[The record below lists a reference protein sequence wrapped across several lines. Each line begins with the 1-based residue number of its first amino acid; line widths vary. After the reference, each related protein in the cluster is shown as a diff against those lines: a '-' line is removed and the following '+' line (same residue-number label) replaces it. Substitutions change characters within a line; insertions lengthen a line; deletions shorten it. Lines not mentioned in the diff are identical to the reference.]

1 MGLKIKP
8 LLNKVSKNKFIQ
20 EYLKALG
27 VEDINLY
34 LNPDSSCLDNVKSYP
49 NMAEAANLLFDATQ
63 NDYKIGLL
71 VDVDCD
77 GMCSAT
83 IIRTFL
89 NTYYDIDP
97 VIYIRQGKA
106 HGLRA
111 SASED
116 IVEQIKADGIR
127 LMIIPDAG
135 TNDVN
140 ECKELLEHRC
150 NTLVLDHHKIEVENP
165 WAVVINHHLLDKW
178 RGLVTGRIYRSQNV
192 AEPCE
197 NLNPLN
203 TALSGTGVTAKFI
216 QYYCEYY
223 HVDAP
228 YMEDLVAMSIF
239 SDSCSLIP
247 LENRCYADV
256 GMHRVENE
264 MIKAMLPLASR
275 YGVNPTGYSWAM
287 IPLINAICRQEKI
300 DDKRKL
306 FDAMSGHGDID
317 EAIKMCKAAHRLQ
330 ADEVKQI
337 MEEVESTLDLSHK
350 VAVGYAKPQDA
361 NLIGLVANKFM
372 SKYHKPIILLRPMN
386 TTTWSGSFRS
396 PVPLNEIINQ
406 SGYGKALGHDFAAG
420 VYIKKADLSKLI
432 DYLDTIDFPDE
443 PEIEVTA
450 CINANDVNVKMCQM
464 CEDNKELYGK
474 DIPEPTFFFQGVIYP
489 ENVQMFK
496 KRTTTIKI
504 TLDGMDF
511 LMFMANQDQIDD
523 FTFSGP
529 KLINIVATLS
539 TNTWNNVTT
548 KQGKIKNYSL
558 DKVEEVDETNGNWED
573 DF

>member
-34 LNPDSSCLDNVKSYP
+34 LNPDSSCLDDAKFYP
-49 NMAEAANLLFDATQ
+49 NMEKAANLLFKATT
-63 NDYKIGLL
+63 DKYKIGLL

-83 IIRTFL
+83 IVRTFL

-97 VIYIRQGKA
+97 AIYIRQGKA

-116 IVEQIKADGIR
+116 IVEQIKADGIQ

-135 TNDVN
+135 TNDAP
-140 ECKELLEHRC
+140 ECHDLKAHGC
-150 NTLVLDHHKIEVENP
+150 DTLILDHHKVEINNP
-165 WAVVINHHLLDKW
+165 DAVIVNHHL
-178 RGLVTGRIYRSQNV
+178 GNG
-192 AEPCE
+192 
-197 NLNPLN
+197 LN

-223 HVDAP
+223 HIDVP
-228 YMEDLVAMSIF
+228 YMNDLVAMSIF

-247 LENRCYADV
+247 LENRCYADI
-256 GMHRVENE
+256 GMNHVENE
-264 MIKAMLPLASR
+264 MIKAILPLANR

-300 DDKRKL
+300 DDKRRL

-317 EAIKMCKAAHRLQ
+317 EAIKMCKSAHRLQ

-337 MEEVESTLDLSHK
+337 MEEIEPTLDLNHK

-386 TTTWSGSFRS
+386 ATTWSGSFRS
-396 PVPLNEIINQ
+396 PVPLNEIINN

-420 VYIKKADLSKLI
+420 VYVKKADLPKLI

-443 PEIEVTA
+443 PEINVTA
-450 CINANDVNVKMCQM
+450 CLNASDVNVKMCQM
-464 CEDNKELYGK
+464 CEDNKELYGTGV
-474 DIPEPTFFFQGVIYP
+474 PEPTFFFQGIIYP

-496 KRTTTIKI
+496 KRTTTIKV

-529 KLINIVATLS
+529 KLVNIVATLS

-558 DKVEEVDETNGNWED
+558 EKVETEGFNEDWED

>member
-8 LLNKVSKNKFIQ
+8 LLNKVNKNKFIQ

-34 LNPDSSCLDNVKSYP
+34 LNPDSSCLDDVKSYP
-49 NMAEAANLLFDATQ
+49 NMEKAANLLFNATT
-63 NDYKIGLL
+63 DKYKIGLL

-83 IIRTFL
+83 IVRTFL

-116 IVEQIKADGIR
+116 IVEQIKADGIQ

-135 TNDVN
+135 TNDAP
-140 ECKELLEHRC
+140 ECHDLKAHGC
-150 NTLVLDHHKIEVENP
+150 DTLILDHHKVEINNP
-165 WAVVINHHLLDKW
+165 DAVIVNHHLGN
-178 RGLVTGRIYRSQNV
+178 GLNV
-192 AEPCE
+192 
-197 NLNPLN
+197 
-203 TALSGTGVTAKFI
+203 ALSGTGVTAKFI

-228 YMEDLVAMSIF
+228 YMDDLVAMSIF

-256 GMHRVENE
+256 GMHRVEND
-264 MIKAMLPLASR
+264 MIKAMLPLANR

-300 DDKRKL
+300 DDKRRL

-317 EAIKMCKAAHRLQ
+317 EAIKMCKSAHRLQ

-337 MEEVESTLDLSHK
+337 MEEVEPTLDLNHK
-350 VAVGYAKPQDA
+350 VVIGYAKPQDA

-396 PVPLNEIINQ
+396 PVPLNEIINN
-406 SGYGKALGHDFAAG
+406 SGYGRALGHDFAAG
-420 VYIKKADLSKLI
+420 VYVKKADLPKLI

-443 PEIEVTA
+443 PEINVTA
-450 CINANDVNVKMCQM
+450 CLDASDVNVKMCQM
-464 CEDNKELYGK
+464 CEDNKELYGTGV
-474 DIPEPTFFFQGVIYP
+474 PEPTFFFQGIIYP

-496 KRTTTIKI
+496 KRTTTIKV

-523 FTFSGP
+523 FTFNGP
-529 KLINIVATLS
+529 KLVNIVATLS

-558 DKVEEVDETNGNWED
+558 DKVKELDNVADAMNESWED

>member
-8 LLNKVSKNKFIQ
+8 LLKKVNKNKFIQ

-34 LNPDSSCLDNVKSYP
+34 LNPDSSCLDDDMLYP
-49 NMAEAANLLFDATQ
+49 NMDKATNLLFNAIQ
-63 NDYKIGLL
+63 NEYKIGLL

-83 IIRTFL
+83 IIRNFL

-116 IVEQIKADGIR
+116 IVEQIKADGIQ

-135 TNDVN
+135 TNDAP
-140 ECKELLEHRC
+140 ECHDLKAHGC
-150 NTLVLDHHKIEVENP
+150 DTLILDHHKVEVDNP
-165 WAVVINHHLLDKW
+165 DAVIVNHHLGD
-178 RGLVTGRIYRSQNV
+178 G
-192 AEPCE
+192 
-197 NLNPLN
+197 LN

-228 YMEDLVAMSIF
+228 YMDDLVAMSIF

-317 EAIKMCKAAHRLQ
+317 EAIKMCKSAHRLQ

-337 MEEVESTLDLSHK
+337 MEEVEPTLDLNHK
-350 VAVGYAKPQDA
+350 VVVGYAKPQDA

-386 TTTWSGSFRS
+386 ATTWSGSFRS
-396 PVPLNEIINQ
+396 PVPLNEIINN
-406 SGYGKALGHDFAAG
+406 SGYGRALGHDFAAG
-420 VYIKKADLSKLI
+420 VYVKKADLPKLI

-443 PEIEVTA
+443 PEINVTA
-450 CINANDVNVKMCQM
+450 CLNASDVNVKMCQM
-464 CEDNKELYGK
+464 CEDNKELYGTGV
-474 DIPEPTFFFQGVIYP
+474 PEPTFFFQGIIYP

-496 KRTTTIKI
+496 KRTTTIKV

-529 KLINIVATLS
+529 KMVDIVATLS

-558 DKVEEVDETNGNWED
+558 DKVEELDNVADIMNESWED

>member
-1 MGLKIKP
+1 M
-8 LLNKVSKNKFIQ
+8 
-20 EYLKALG
+20 
-27 VEDINLY
+27 
-34 LNPDSSCLDNVKSYP
+34 
-49 NMAEAANLLFDATQ
+49 
-63 NDYKIGLL
+63 
-71 VDVDCD
+71 VDCD

-83 IIRTFL
+83 IVRQFL
-89 NTYYDIDP
+89 NTQYDIDP

-116 IVEQIKADGIR
+116 VVEQIKADGIQ

-135 TNDVN
+135 TNDAP
-140 ECKELLEHRC
+140 ECHDLKAHGC
-150 NTLVLDHHKIEVENP
+150 NVLILDHHKVEINNP
-165 WAVVINHHLLDKW
+165 DAIIVNHHL
-178 RGLVTGRIYRSQNV
+178 GNG
-192 AEPCE
+192 
-197 NLNPLN
+197 LN

-228 YMEDLVAMSIF
+228 YMDDLVAMSIF
-239 SDSCSLIP
+239 SDSCSLIS

-256 GMHRVENE
+256 GMHRVEND

-317 EAIKMCKAAHRLQ
+317 EAIKMCKSAHRLQ

-337 MEEVESTLDLSHK
+337 MEEVEPTLDLNHK
-350 VAVGYAKPQDA
+350 VVVGYAKPQDA

-396 PVPLNEIINQ
+396 PVPLNEIINN

-420 VYIKKADLSKLI
+420 VYVKKADLPKLI

-450 CINANDVNVKMCQM
+450 CLDASDVNVKMCQM
-464 CEDNKELYGK
+464 CEDNKELYGTGV
-474 DIPEPTFFFQGVIYP
+474 PEPTFFFQGIIYP

-529 KLINIVATLS
+529 KLVDIVATLS

-558 DKVEEVDETNGNWED
+558 DRVKELDNVADAMNEDWED

>member
-34 LNPDSSCLDNVKSYP
+34 LSPDSSCLDDVKSYP
-49 NMAEAANLLFDATQ
+49 NMEKAANLLFNAITDK
-63 NDYKIGLL
+63 YKIGLL

-116 IVEQIKADGIR
+116 IVEQIKADGIQ

-135 TNDVN
+135 TNDAP
-140 ECKELLEHRC
+140 ECHDLKAHGC
-150 NTLVLDHHKIEVENP
+150 DTLILDHHKVEVDNP
-165 WAVVINHHLLDKW
+165 DAVIVNHHLSN
-178 RGLVTGRIYRSQNV
+178 G
-192 AEPCE
+192 
-197 NLNPLN
+197 LN

-228 YMEDLVAMSIF
+228 YMDDLVAMSIF

-300 DDKRKL
+300 DDKRRL

-317 EAIKMCKAAHRLQ
+317 EAIKMCKSAHRLQ

-337 MEEVESTLDLSHK
+337 MEEVEPTLDLNHK
-350 VAVGYAKPQDA
+350 VVVGYAKPQDA

-386 TTTWSGSFRS
+386 ATTWSGSFRS
-396 PVPLNEIINQ
+396 PVPLNEIINN
-406 SGYGKALGHDFAAG
+406 SGYGRALGHDFAAG
-420 VYIKKADLSKLI
+420 VYVKKADLPKLI

-450 CINANDVNVKMCQM
+450 CLDASDVNVKMCQM
-464 CEDNKELYGK
+464 CEDNKELYGTGV
-474 DIPEPTFFFQGVIYP
+474 PEPTFFFQGVIYP

-496 KRTTTIKI
+496 KRTTTIKV

-529 KLINIVATLS
+529 KLVNIVATLS

-558 DKVEEVDETNGNWED
+558 DKVEVEAFNEDWED

>member
-34 LNPDSSCLDNVKSYP
+34 LNPDSSCLDDAKSYS
-49 NMAEAANLLFDATQ
+49 NMKKAANLLFKATT
-63 NDYKIGLL
+63 DKYKIGLL

-116 IVEQIKADGIR
+116 IVEQIKADGIQ

-135 TNDVN
+135 TNDAP
-140 ECKELLEHRC
+140 ECHDLKAHGC
-150 NTLVLDHHKIEVENP
+150 NVLILDHHKVEVDNP
-165 WAVVINHHLLDKW
+165 DAVIVNHHLGD
-178 RGLVTGRIYRSQNV
+178 G
-192 AEPCE
+192 
-197 NLNPLN
+197 LN

-216 QYYCEYY
+216 QYYCLYY
-223 HVDAP
+223 GLDIP
-228 YMEDLVAMSIF
+228 YMDDLVAMSIF

-247 LENRCYADV
+247 LENRCYADM

-317 EAIKMCKAAHRLQ
+317 EAIKMCKAAHRHQ
-330 ADEVKQI
+330 ADEVKQL
-337 MEEVESTLDLSHK
+337 MEEIEPTLDLSHK

-396 PVPLNEIINQ
+396 PVPLNEIINN
-406 SGYGKALGHDFAAG
+406 SGYGRALGHDFAAG
-420 VYIKKADLSKLI
+420 VYVKKADLPKLI

-450 CINANDVNVKMCQM
+450 CLNASDVNVKMCQM
-464 CEDNKELYGK
+464 CEDNKELYGTGV
-474 DIPEPTFFFQGVIYP
+474 PEPTFFFQGIIYP

-496 KRTTTIKI
+496 KRTTTIKVA
-504 TLDGMDF
+504 LDGMDF

-529 KLINIVATLS
+529 KLVNIVATLS

-558 DKVEEVDETNGNWED
+558 EKVKELDNVADAMNENWED

>member
-8 LLNKVSKNKFIQ
+8 LLNKVNKNKFIQ

-34 LNPDSSCLDNVKSYP
+34 LNPDSSCLDDAKFYP
-49 NMAEAANLLFDATQ
+49 NIEKAANLLFKATT
-63 NDYKIGLL
+63 NKYKIGLL

-116 IVEQIKADGIR
+116 IVEQIKADGIQ

-135 TNDVN
+135 TNDAP
-140 ECKELLEHRC
+140 ECHDLKAHGC
-150 NTLVLDHHKIEVENP
+150 DTLILDHHKVEVDNP
-165 WAVVINHHLLDKW
+165 DAVIVNHHLGD
-178 RGLVTGRIYRSQNV
+178 G
-192 AEPCE
+192 
-197 NLNPLN
+197 LN

-228 YMEDLVAMSIF
+228 YMDDLVAMSIF

-256 GMHRVENE
+256 GMHRVEND
-264 MIKAMLPLASR
+264 MIKAMLPLANR

-306 FDAMSGHGDID
+306 FDAMSGHGDI
-317 EAIKMCKAAHRLQ
+317 EEVIKMCKSAHRLQ

-337 MEEVESTLDLSHK
+337 MEEVEPTLDLSHK
-350 VAVGYAKPQDA
+350 VVVGYAKPQDA

-396 PVPLNEIINQ
+396 PVPLNEIINN
-406 SGYGKALGHDFAAG
+406 SGYGRALGHDFAAG
-420 VYIKKADLSKLI
+420 VYVKKADLPKLI

-443 PEIEVTA
+443 PEINVTA
-450 CINANDVNVKMCQM
+450 CLNASDVNVKMCQM
-464 CEDNKELYGK
+464 CEDNKELYGTGV
-474 DIPEPTFFFQGVIYP
+474 PEPTFFFQDIIYP

-496 KRTTTIKI
+496 KRTTTIKV

-511 LMFMANQDQIDD
+511 LMFMANQDQIND

-529 KLINIVATLS
+529 KMVDIVATLS

-558 DKVEEVDETNGNWED
+558 DRVEVEAFNEDWED

>member
-8 LLNKVSKNKFIQ
+8 LLSKVNKNKFIQ
-20 EYLKALG
+20 EYLKVLG
-27 VEDINLY
+27 VENINLY
-34 LNPDSSCLDNVKSYP
+34 LNPDVSCLDDVKSYP
-49 NMAEAANLLFDATQ
+49 NMAEATNLLFTAIQ
-63 NDYKIGLL
+63 NEYKIGLL

-83 IIRTFL
+83 IIRNFL

-116 IVEQIKADGIR
+116 IVEQIKTDGIQ

-135 TNDVN
+135 TNDAP
-140 ECKELLEHRC
+140 ECHDLKAHGC
-150 NTLVLDHHKIEVENP
+150 DTLILDHHKVEVDNP
-165 WAVVINHHLLDKW
+165 DAVIVNHHLGD
-178 RGLVTGRIYRSQNV
+178 G
-192 AEPCE
+192 
-197 NLNPLN
+197 LN

-216 QYYCEYY
+216 QYYCL
-223 HVDAP
+223 HIGLDIP
-228 YMEDLVAMSIF
+228 YMDDLVAMSIF

-264 MIKAMLPLASR
+264 MIKAMLPLADR

-337 MEEVESTLDLSHK
+337 MEEVEPTLDLNHK
-350 VAVGYAKPQDA
+350 VVVGYAKPQDA

-420 VYIKKADLSKLI
+420 VYVKKADLSKLI
-432 DYLDTIDFPDE
+432 DYLDTIDFSDE

-450 CINANDVNVKMCQM
+450 CINTSDVNVKMCQM

-496 KRTTTIKI
+496 KRTTTIKV

-529 KLINIVATLS
+529 KLVNIVATLS

-558 DKVEEVDETNGNWED
+558 EKVKELDNVADAMNESWED

>member
-1 MGLKIKP
+1 MGLKVKP
-8 LLNKVSKNKFIQ
+8 LLNKVNKNKFIQ

-34 LNPDSSCLDNVKSYP
+34 LSPNSSCLDDAKSYP
-49 NMAEAANLLFDATQ
+49 NMEKAANLLFKATT
-63 NDYKIGLL
+63 DKYKIGLL

-135 TNDVN
+135 TNDAP
-140 ECKELLEHRC
+140 ECHDLKAHGC
-150 NTLVLDHHKIEVENP
+150 NTLVLDHHKVEVDNP
-165 WAVVINHHLLDKW
+165 DAIIVNHHLSN
-178 RGLVTGRIYRSQNV
+178 G
-192 AEPCE
+192 
-197 NLNPLN
+197 LN

-228 YMEDLVAMSIF
+228 YMNDLVAMSIF
-239 SDSCSLIP
+239 SDSCSLIS

-256 GMHRVENE
+256 GMHRVEND
-264 MIKAMLPLASR
+264 MIKAMLPLANR

-337 MEEVESTLDLSHK
+337 MEEVEPTLDLNHK
-350 VAVGYAKPQDA
+350 VVIGYAKPQDA

-386 TTTWSGSFRS
+386 ATTWSGSFRS
-396 PVPLNEIINQ
+396 PVALNEIINN
-406 SGYGKALGHDFAAG
+406 SGYGRALGHDFAAG
-420 VYIKKADLSKLI
+420 VYVKKADLPKLI

-443 PEIEVTA
+443 PEINVTA
-450 CINANDVNVKMCQM
+450 CLDASDVNVKMCQM
-464 CEDNKELYGK
+464 CEDNKELYGTGV
-474 DIPEPTFFFQGVIYP
+474 PEPTFFFQGFIYP

-496 KRTTTIKI
+496 KRTTTIKV

-529 KLINIVATLS
+529 KLVNIVATLS

-558 DKVEEVDETNGNWED
+558 DKVKDETDGNWED

>member
-8 LLNKVSKNKFIQ
+8 LLNKVNKNKFIQ

-34 LNPDSSCLDNVKSYP
+34 LNPDSSCLDDAKFYP
-49 NMAEAANLLFDATQ
+49 NIEKAANLLFKATT
-63 NDYKIGLL
+63 DKYKIGLL

-116 IVEQIKADGIR
+116 IVEQIKADGIQ

-135 TNDVN
+135 TNDAP
-140 ECKELLEHRC
+140 ECHDLKAHGC
-150 NTLVLDHHKIEVENP
+150 DTLILDHHKVEINNP
-165 WAVVINHHLLDKW
+165 DAVIVNHHL
-178 RGLVTGRIYRSQNV
+178 GNG
-192 AEPCE
+192 
-197 NLNPLN
+197 LN

-228 YMEDLVAMSIF
+228 YMDDLVAMSIF
-239 SDSCSLIP
+239 SDSCSLIS
-247 LENRCYADV
+247 LENRCYADI
-256 GMHRVENE
+256 GMNRVENE

-300 DDKRKL
+300 DDKRRL
-306 FDAMSGHGDID
+306 FDAMSGHGDIE
-317 EAIKMCKAAHRLQ
+317 EATKMCKSAHRLQ

-337 MEEVESTLDLSHK
+337 MEEVEPTLDLNHK

-396 PVPLNEIINQ
+396 PVPLNEIINN
-406 SGYGKALGHDFAAG
+406 SGYGRALGHDFAAG
-420 VYIKKADLSKLI
+420 VYVKKADLPKLI

-450 CINANDVNVKMCQM
+450 CLDASDVNVKMCQM
-464 CEDNKELYGK
+464 CEDNKELYGTGV
-474 DIPEPTFFFQGVIYP
+474 PEPTFFFQDIIYP

-496 KRTTTIKI
+496 KRTTTIKV

-529 KLINIVATLS
+529 KLVNIVATLS

-558 DKVEEVDETNGNWED
+558 DKVKELDNVADALNESWED

>member
-8 LLNKVSKNKFIQ
+8 LLNKVNKNKFIQ

-34 LNPDSSCLDNVKSYP
+34 LNPDSSCLDDAKFYP
-49 NMAEAANLLFDATQ
+49 NIEKAANLLFKATT
-63 NDYKIGLL
+63 DKYKIGLL

-116 IVEQIKADGIR
+116 IVEQIKADGIQ

-135 TNDVN
+135 TNDAP
-140 ECKELLEHRC
+140 ECHDLKAHGC
-150 NTLVLDHHKIEVENP
+150 DTLILDHHKVEINNP
-165 WAVVINHHLLDKW
+165 DAVIVNHHL
-178 RGLVTGRIYRSQNV
+178 GNG
-192 AEPCE
+192 
-197 NLNPLN
+197 LN

-223 HVDAP
+223 HIDAP
-228 YMEDLVAMSIF
+228 YMDDLVAMSIF

-256 GMHRVENE
+256 GMNHVENE
-264 MIKAMLPLASR
+264 MIKAMLPLANR

-306 FDAMSGHGDID
+306 FDAMSGHGDIE

-337 MEEVESTLDLSHK
+337 MEEVEPTLDLNHK
-350 VAVGYAKPQDA
+350 VVIGYAKPQDA

-386 TTTWSGSFRS
+386 ATTWSGSFRS
-396 PVPLNEIINQ
+396 PVALNEIINN
-406 SGYGKALGHDFAAG
+406 SGYGRALGHDFASG
-420 VYIKKADLSKLI
+420 VYVKKADLPKLI

-443 PEIEVTA
+443 PEINVTA
-450 CINANDVNVKMCQM
+450 CLNASDVNVKMCQM
-464 CEDNKELYGK
+464 CKDNKELYGTGV
-474 DIPEPTFFFQGVIYP
+474 PEPTFFFQGIIYP

-496 KRTTTIKI
+496 KRTTTIKV

-529 KLINIVATLS
+529 KLVDIVATLS

-558 DKVEEVDETNGNWED
+558 DKVEVEAFNEDWED

>member
-1 MGLKIKP
+1 MGLKVKP

-34 LNPDSSCLDNVKSYP
+34 LNPDSSCLDDVKSYP
-49 NMAEAANLLFDATQ
+49 NMEKAANLLFKATT
-63 NDYKIGLL
+63 DKYKIGLL

-116 IVEQIKADGIR
+116 IVEQIKADGIQ

-135 TNDVN
+135 TNDAP
-140 ECKELLEHRC
+140 ECHDLKAHGC
-150 NTLVLDHHKIEVENP
+150 DTLILDHHKVEVDNP
-165 WAVVINHHLLDKW
+165 DAIIVNHHL
-178 RGLVTGRIYRSQNV
+178 GNG
-192 AEPCE
+192 
-197 NLNPLN
+197 LN

-228 YMEDLVAMSIF
+228 YMDDLVAMSIF
-239 SDSCSLIP
+239 SDSCSLIS

-264 MIKAMLPLASR
+264 MIKAMLPLANR

-300 DDKRKL
+300 NDKRKL

-317 EAIKMCKAAHRLQ
+317 EAIKMCKSAHRLQ

-337 MEEVESTLDLSHK
+337 MEEVEPTLDLNHK
-350 VAVGYAKPQDA
+350 VVVGYAKPQDA

-396 PVPLNEIINQ
+396 PVPLNEIINN
-406 SGYGKALGHDFAAG
+406 SGYGRALGHDFAAG
-420 VYIKKADLSKLI
+420 VYVKKADLPKLI

-443 PEIEVTA
+443 PEINVTA
-450 CINANDVNVKMCQM
+450 CLDASDVNVKMCQM
-464 CEDNKELYGK
+464 CEDNKELYGTGV
-474 DIPEPTFFFQGVIYP
+474 PEPTFFFQGIIYP

-496 KRTTTIKI
+496 KRTTTIKV

-523 FTFSGP
+523 FTFSEP
-529 KLINIVATLS
+529 KLVNIVATLS

-558 DKVEEVDETNGNWED
+558 DKVKEVNEMDGDWED

>member
-1 MGLKIKP
+1 MGLKVKP
-8 LLNKVSKNKFIQ
+8 LLNKVNKNKFIQ

-34 LNPDSSCLDNVKSYP
+34 LNPDSSCLDDVKSYP
-49 NMAEAANLLFDATQ
+49 NMEKAANLLCKAII
-63 NDYKIGLL
+63 NERKIGLL

-83 IIRTFL
+83 IVRTFL

-116 IVEQIKADGIR
+116 IVEQIKADGIQ

-135 TNDVN
+135 TNDAP
-140 ECKELLEHRC
+140 ECHDLKAHGC
-150 NTLVLDHHKIEVENP
+150 DTLILDHHKVEVDNP
-165 WAVVINHHLLDKW
+165 DAVIVNHHLVD
-178 RGLVTGRIYRSQNV
+178 G
-192 AEPCE
+192 
-197 NLNPLN
+197 LN

-228 YMEDLVAMSIF
+228 YMDDLVAMSIF
-239 SDSCSLIP
+239 SDSCSLIS
-247 LENRCYADV
+247 LENRCYADI
-256 GMHRVENE
+256 GMNRVENE
-264 MIKAMLPLASR
+264 MIKAMLPLANR

-306 FDAMSGHGDID
+306 FDAMSRHGDID

-337 MEEVESTLDLSHK
+337 MEEVEPTLDLNHK
-350 VAVGYAKPQDA
+350 VVVGYAKPQDA

-396 PVPLNEIINQ
+396 PVPLNEIINN
-406 SGYGKALGHDFAAG
+406 SGYGRALGHDFAAG
-420 VYIKKADLSKLI
+420 VYVKKADLPKLI

-443 PEIEVTA
+443 PEINVTA
-450 CINANDVNVKMCQM
+450 CLNASDVNVKMCQM
-464 CEDNKELYGK
+464 CEDNKELYGTGV
-474 DIPEPTFFFQGVIYP
+474 PEPTFFFQGIIYP

-496 KRTTTIKI
+496 KRTTTIKV

-523 FTFSGP
+523 FTFSGA

-548 KQGKIKNYSL
+548 KQGKVKNYSL
-558 DKVEEVDETNGNWED
+558 DKVEVEVFNEDWED

>member
-1 MGLKIKP
+1 MGLKVKP
-8 LLNKVSKNKFIQ
+8 LLNKVNKNKFIQ

-34 LNPDSSCLDNVKSYP
+34 LNPDSSCLDDVKSYP
-49 NMAEAANLLFDATQ
+49 NMEKAANLLYKAII
-63 NDYKIGLL
+63 NERKIGLL

-116 IVEQIKADGIR
+116 IVEQIKADGIQ

-135 TNDVN
+135 TNDAP
-140 ECKELLEHRC
+140 ECHDLKAHGC
-150 NTLVLDHHKIEVENP
+150 VTLILDHHKVEIDNP
-165 WAVVINHHLLDKW
+165 DAMIVNHHL
-178 RGLVTGRIYRSQNV
+178 GNG
-192 AEPCE
+192 
-197 NLNPLN
+197 LN

-223 HVDAP
+223 HVDTP
-228 YMEDLVAMSIF
+228 YIEDLVAMSIF

-256 GMHRVENE
+256 GMHRVEND
-264 MIKAMLPLASR
+264 MIKAMLPLANR

-300 DDKRKL
+300 DDKRRL
-306 FDAMSGHGDID
+306 FDAMSGHGDIE

-337 MEEVESTLDLSHK
+337 MEEVEPTLDLNHK
-350 VAVGYAKPQDA
+350 VVIGYAKPQDA

-386 TTTWSGSFRS
+386 ATTWSGSFRS
-396 PVPLNEIINQ
+396 PVALNEIINN
-406 SGYGKALGHDFAAG
+406 SGYGRALGHDFAAG
-420 VYIKKADLSKLI
+420 VYVKKADLPKLI

-443 PEIEVTA
+443 PEINVTA
-450 CINANDVNVKMCQM
+450 CLSASDVNVKMCQM
-464 CEDNKELYGK
+464 CEDNKELYGTGV
-474 DIPEPTFFFQGVIYP
+474 PEPTFFFQGVIYP

-496 KRTTTIKI
+496 KRTTTIKV

-529 KLINIVATLS
+529 KLVNIVATLS

-558 DKVEEVDETNGNWED
+558 EKIKELDNVADAMNESWED

>member
-1 MGLKIKP
+1 MKVKP
-8 LLNKVSKNKFIQ
+8 LLNKVNKNKFIQ

-34 LNPDSSCLDNVKSYP
+34 LNPNVSCLDDVKSYP
-49 NMAEAANLLFDATQ
+49 NMEKAANLLFKATTGK
-63 NDYKIGLL
+63 YKIGLL

-116 IVEQIKADGIR
+116 IVEQIKADDIQ

-135 TNDVN
+135 TNDAP
-140 ECKELLEHRC
+140 ECHDLKAHGC
-150 NTLVLDHHKIEVENP
+150 DTLILDHHKVEVDNP
-165 WAVVINHHLLDKW
+165 DAVIVNHHL
-178 RGLVTGRIYRSQNV
+178 GNG
-192 AEPCE
+192 
-197 NLNPLN
+197 LN

-228 YMEDLVAMSIF
+228 YMDDLVAMSIF

-247 LENRCYADV
+247 LENRCYADI
-256 GMHRVENE
+256 GIHRVEND
-264 MIKAMLPLASR
+264 MIKAMLPLANR

-306 FDAMSGHGDID
+306 FDAMSGHGDIE
-317 EAIKMCKAAHRLQ
+317 EAIKMCKSAHRLQ

-337 MEEVESTLDLSHK
+337 MEEVELTLDLNHK
-350 VAVGYAKPQDA
+350 VAIGYAKPQDA

-396 PVPLNEIINQ
+396 PVPLNEIINN
-406 SGYGKALGHDFAAG
+406 SGYGRALGHDFAAG
-420 VYIKKADLSKLI
+420 VYVKKADLPKLI

-443 PEIEVTA
+443 PEINVTA
-450 CINANDVNVKMCQM
+450 CLDASDVNVKMCQM
-464 CEDNKELYGK
+464 CEDNKELYGTGV
-474 DIPEPTFFFQGVIYP
+474 PEPTFFFQGVIYP

-496 KRTTTIKI
+496 KRTTTIKV

-529 KLINIVATLS
+529 KLVNIVATLS

-558 DKVEEVDETNGNWED
+558 DRVKELDNVADAMNESWEN

>member
-34 LNPDSSCLDNVKSYP
+34 LNPDSSCLDDVKSYP
-49 NMAEAANLLFDATQ
+49 NMEKAANLLFKATT
-63 NDYKIGLL
+63 DKYKIGLL

-116 IVEQIKADGIR
+116 IVEQIKADGIQ

-135 TNDVN
+135 TNDAP
-140 ECKELLEHRC
+140 ECHDLKAHGC
-150 NTLVLDHHKIEVENP
+150 NVLILDHHKVEINNP
-165 WAVVINHHLLDKW
+165 DAIIVNHHLSN
-178 RGLVTGRIYRSQNV
+178 G
-192 AEPCE
+192 
-197 NLNPLN
+197 LN

-216 QYYCEYY
+216 QYCCEYY

-228 YMEDLVAMSIF
+228 YMVDLVAMSIF

-256 GMHRVENE
+256 GMHRVEND
-264 MIKAMLPLASR
+264 MIKAMLPLANR

-337 MEEVESTLDLSHK
+337 MEEVEPTLDLSHK

-450 CINANDVNVKMCQM
+450 CLNTSDVNVKMCQM

-496 KRTTTIKI
+496 KRTTTIKV

-529 KLINIVATLS
+529 KLVNIVATLS

-548 KQGKIKNYSL
+548 KQGKIKNYS
-558 DKVEEVDETNGNWED
+558 VDEVEDKDESEESWMD

>member
-1 MGLKIKP
+1 MGLKVKP

-34 LNPDSSCLDNVKSYP
+34 LNPDSSCLDDVKSYP
-49 NMAEAANLLFDATQ
+49 NIEKAANLLFKATT
-63 NDYKIGLL
+63 DKYKIGLL

-116 IVEQIKADGIR
+116 IVEQIKADGIQ

-135 TNDVN
+135 TNDAP
-140 ECKELLEHRC
+140 ECHDLKAHGC
-150 NTLVLDHHKIEVENP
+150 DTLILDHHKVEVDNP
-165 WAVVINHHLLDKW
+165 DAVIVNHHLGN
-178 RGLVTGRIYRSQNV
+178 GLNV
-192 AEPCE
+192 
-197 NLNPLN
+197 
-203 TALSGTGVTAKFI
+203 ALSGTGVTAKFI

-228 YMEDLVAMSIF
+228 YMDDLVAMSIF

-247 LENRCYADV
+247 LENRCYADI
-256 GMHRVENE
+256 GMNRVEND
-264 MIKAMLPLASR
+264 MIKAMLPLANR

-317 EAIKMCKAAHRLQ
+317 EAIKMCKSAHRLQ

-337 MEEVESTLDLSHK
+337 MEEVEPTLDLNHK

-396 PVPLNEIINQ
+396 PVPLNEIINN
-406 SGYGKALGHDFAAG
+406 SGYGRALGHDFAAG
-420 VYIKKADLSKLI
+420 VYVKKADLPKLI
-432 DYLDTIDFPDE
+432 DYLDAIDFPDE
-443 PEIEVTA
+443 PEINVTA
-450 CINANDVNVKMCQM
+450 CLNASDVNVKMCQM
-464 CEDNKELYGK
+464 CEDNKELYGTGV
-474 DIPEPTFFFQGVIYP
+474 PEPTFFFQGVIYP

-496 KRTTTIKI
+496 KRTTTIKV

-523 FTFSGP
+523 FTFSVP
-529 KLINIVATLS
+529 KLVNIVATLS
-539 TNTWNNVTT
+539 TNTWNNVTS

-558 DKVEEVDETNGNWED
+558 DKVKEVDERNGNWED

>member
-8 LLNKVSKNKFIQ
+8 LLNKVSKNKYIQ

-34 LNPDSSCLDNVKSYP
+34 LNPDSSCLDDAKFYP
-49 NMAEAANLLFDATQ
+49 NMEKAANLLFKATM
-63 NDYKIGLL
+63 DKYKIGLL

-116 IVEQIKADGIR
+116 IVEQIKADGIQ

-135 TNDVN
+135 TNDAP
-140 ECKELLEHRC
+140 ECHDLKAHGC
-150 NTLVLDHHKIEVENP
+150 NTLILDHHKVEVDNP
-165 WAVVINHHLLDKW
+165 DAVIVNHHLGN
-178 RGLVTGRIYRSQNV
+178 GLNM
-192 AEPCE
+192 
-197 NLNPLN
+197 
-203 TALSGTGVTAKFI
+203 ALSGTGVTAKFI

-228 YMEDLVAMSIF
+228 YMDDLVAMSIF

-247 LENRCYADV
+247 LENRCYADI
-256 GMHRVENE
+256 GMNRVEND
-264 MIKAMLPLASR
+264 MIKAMLPLANR

-317 EAIKMCKAAHRLQ
+317 EAIKMCKSAHRLQ

-337 MEEVESTLDLSHK
+337 MEEVEPTLDLNHK
-350 VAVGYAKPQDA
+350 VVIGYAKPQDA

-396 PVPLNEIINQ
+396 PVPLNEIINN
-406 SGYGKALGHDFAAG
+406 SGYGRALGHDFAAG
-420 VYIKKADLSKLI
+420 VYVKKADLPKLI
-432 DYLDTIDFPDE
+432 NYLDAIDFPDE
-443 PEIEVTA
+443 PEINVTA
-450 CINANDVNVKMCQM
+450 CLDASDVNVKMCQM
-464 CEDNKELYGK
+464 CEDNKELYGTGV
-474 DIPEPTFFFQGVIYP
+474 PEPTFFFQGIIYP

-496 KRTTTIKI
+496 KRTTTIKV

-523 FTFSGP
+523 FTFNGP
-529 KLINIVATLS
+529 KLVNIVATLS

-558 DKVEEVDETNGNWED
+558 DKVEEVDETGGDWED

>member
-1 MGLKIKP
+1 MGLKVKP
-8 LLNKVSKNKFIQ
+8 LLNKVNKNKFIQ

-34 LNPDSSCLDNVKSYP
+34 LNPNSSCLDDAKFYP
-49 NMAEAANLLFDATQ
+49 NMEKAANLLFKATT
-63 NDYKIGLL
+63 NKYKIGLL

-83 IIRTFL
+83 IVRTFL

-116 IVEQIKADGIR
+116 IVEQIKADDIQ

-135 TNDVN
+135 TNDAP
-140 ECKELLEHRC
+140 ECHDLKAHGC
-150 NTLVLDHHKIEVENP
+150 DTLILDHHKVEINNP
-165 WAVVINHHLLDKW
+165 DAVIVNHHLNN
-178 RGLVTGRIYRSQNV
+178 G
-192 AEPCE
+192 
-197 NLNPLN
+197 LN

-228 YMEDLVAMSIF
+228 YMDDLVAMSIF
-239 SDSCSLIP
+239 SDSCSLLP
-247 LENRCYADV
+247 LENRCYADI
-256 GMHRVENE
+256 GMNRVEND
-264 MIKAMLPLASR
+264 MIKAMLPLANR

-337 MEEVESTLDLSHK
+337 MEEVEPTLDLNHK
-350 VAVGYAKPQDA
+350 VVVGYAKPQDA

-396 PVPLNEIINQ
+396 PVPLNEIINN
-406 SGYGKALGHDFAAG
+406 SGYGRALGHDFAAG
-420 VYIKKADLSKLI
+420 VYVKKADLPKLI

-443 PEIEVTA
+443 PEINVTA
-450 CINANDVNVKMCQM
+450 CLNASDVNVKMCQM
-464 CEDNKELYGK
+464 CEDNKELYGTGV
-474 DIPEPTFFFQGVIYP
+474 PEPTFFFQGIIYP

-496 KRTTTIKI
+496 KRTTTIKV

-558 DKVEEVDETNGNWED
+558 DKVEEVDEMNGNWED

>member
-34 LNPDSSCLDNVKSYP
+34 LNPDSSCLDDAKSYP
-49 NMAEAANLLFDATQ
+49 NMEKAANLLFKATT
-63 NDYKIGLL
+63 DKYKIGLL

-116 IVEQIKADGIR
+116 IVEQIKADGIQ

-135 TNDVN
+135 TNDAP
-140 ECKELLEHRC
+140 ECHDLKAHGC
-150 NTLVLDHHKIEVENP
+150 NTLILDHHKVEVDNP
-165 WAVVINHHLLDKW
+165 DAVIVNHHL
-178 RGLVTGRIYRSQNV
+178 GNG
-192 AEPCE
+192 
-197 NLNPLN
+197 LN

-228 YMEDLVAMSIF
+228 YMDDLVAMSIF

-256 GMHRVENE
+256 GMHRVEND
-264 MIKAMLPLASR
+264 MIKAMLPLANR

-317 EAIKMCKAAHRLQ
+317 EAIKMCKSAHRLQ

-337 MEEVESTLDLSHK
+337 MEEVEPTLDLNHK
-350 VAVGYAKPQDA
+350 VVVGYAKPQDA

-396 PVPLNEIINQ
+396 PVPLNEIINN
-406 SGYGKALGHDFAAG
+406 SGYGRALGHDFAAG
-420 VYIKKADLSKLI
+420 VYVKKADLPKLI
-432 DYLDTIDFPDE
+432 NYLDTIDFPDE
-443 PEIEVTA
+443 PEINVTA
-450 CINANDVNVKMCQM
+450 CLNASDVNVKMCQM
-464 CEDNKELYGK
+464 CEDNKELYGTGV
-474 DIPEPTFFFQGVIYP
+474 PEPTFFFQGIIYP

-496 KRTTTIKI
+496 KRTTTIKV

-529 KLINIVATLS
+529 KLVNIVATLS

-558 DKVEEVDETNGNWED
+558 DKVKELDNVADAMNENWED

>member
-1 MGLKIKP
+1 MGLKVKP
-8 LLNKVSKNKFIQ
+8 LLSKVNKNKFIQ

-27 VEDINLY
+27 VEDISLY
-34 LNPDSSCLDNVKSYP
+34 LNPDSSCLDDAKSYP
-49 NMAEAANLLFDATQ
+49 NMEKAANLLCKAII
-63 NDYKIGLL
+63 NERKIGLL

-116 IVEQIKADGIR
+116 IVEQIKADGIQ

-135 TNDVN
+135 TNDSP
-140 ECKELLEHRC
+140 ECHDLKTHGC
-150 NTLVLDHHKIEVENP
+150 DTLILDHHKVEVDNP
-165 WAVVINHHLLDKW
+165 DAVIVNHHL
-178 RGLVTGRIYRSQNV
+178 GNG
-192 AEPCE
+192 
-197 NLNPLN
+197 LN

-223 HVDAP
+223 HIDAP
-228 YMEDLVAMSIF
+228 YMNDLVAMSIF
-239 SDSCSLIP
+239 SDSCSLLP

-256 GMHRVENE
+256 GMHRVEND
-264 MIKAMLPLASR
+264 MIKAMLPLANR

-300 DDKRKL
+300 DNKRKL
-306 FDAMSGHGDID
+306 FNAMSGHGDID
-317 EAIKMCKAAHRLQ
+317 EAIKMCKSAHRLQ

-337 MEEVESTLDLSHK
+337 MEEIEPTLDLSHK

-396 PVPLNEIINQ
+396 PVPLNEIINN
-406 SGYGKALGHDFAAG
+406 SGYGKALGHDFAGG
-420 VYIKKADLSKLI
+420 VYVKKADLSKLI

-443 PEIEVTA
+443 PEINVTA
-450 CINANDVNVKMCQM
+450 RLNASDVNVKMCQM
-464 CEDNKELYGK
+464 CEDNKELYGTGV
-474 DIPEPTFFFQGVIYP
+474 PEPTFFFQGIIYP

-496 KRTTTIKI
+496 KRTTTIKV

-529 KLINIVATLS
+529 KLVNIVATLS

-558 DKVEEVDETNGNWED
+558 DEVKEVDRMNENWED

>member
-8 LLNKVSKNKFIQ
+8 LLNKVNKNKFIQ

-34 LNPDSSCLDNVKSYP
+34 LNPDSSCLDDAKSYP
-49 NMAEAANLLFDATQ
+49 NIEKAANLLFKATTDK
-63 NDYKIGLL
+63 NKIGLL

-97 VIYIRQGKA
+97 IIYIRQGKA

-116 IVEQIKADGIR
+116 IVEQIKADGIQ

-135 TNDVN
+135 TNDAP
-140 ECKELLEHRC
+140 ECHDLKAHGC
-150 NTLVLDHHKIEVENP
+150 NTLILDHHKVEVDNP
-165 WAVVINHHLLDKW
+165 DAVIVNHHL
-178 RGLVTGRIYRSQNV
+178 GNG
-192 AEPCE
+192 
-197 NLNPLN
+197 LN

-228 YMEDLVAMSIF
+228 YMDDLVAMSIF

-247 LENRCYADV
+247 LENRCYADI
-256 GMHRVENE
+256 GMNRVENE

-337 MEEVESTLDLSHK
+337 MEEVEPTLDLNHK
-350 VAVGYAKPQDA
+350 VVVGYAKPQDA

-396 PVPLNEIINQ
+396 PVPLNEIINN
-406 SGYGKALGHDFAAG
+406 SGYGRALGHDFAAG
-420 VYIKKADLSKLI
+420 VYVKKADLSKLI

-443 PEIEVTA
+443 PEINVTA
-450 CINANDVNVKMCQM
+450 CLEASDVNVKMCQM
-464 CEDNKELYGK
+464 CEDNKKLYGTGV
-474 DIPEPTFFFQGVIYP
+474 PEPTFFFQGVIYP

-496 KRTTTIKI
+496 KRTTTIKV

-529 KLINIVATLS
+529 KLVNIVATLS

-558 DKVEEVDETNGNWED
+558 DKLSIEAPNENWED

>member
-1 MGLKIKP
+1 MKIKP
-8 LLNKVSKNKFIQ
+8 LLNKINKNKFIQ

-34 LNPDSSCLDNVKSYP
+34 LNPDSSCLDDVKSYP
-49 NMAEAANLLFDATQ
+49 NMEKAANLLFKATT
-63 NDYKIGLL
+63 DKYKIGLL

-116 IVEQIKADGIR
+116 IVEQIKADGIQ

-135 TNDVN
+135 TNDAP
-140 ECKELLEHRC
+140 ECHDLKAHGC
-150 NTLVLDHHKIEVENP
+150 NTLILDHHKVEINNP
-165 WAVVINHHLLDKW
+165 DAIIVNHHLSN
-178 RGLVTGRIYRSQNV
+178 G
-192 AEPCE
+192 
-197 NLNPLN
+197 LN

-228 YMEDLVAMSIF
+228 YMDDLVAMSIF
-239 SDSCSLIP
+239 SDSCSLIS

-256 GMHRVENE
+256 GMHRVEND
-264 MIKAMLPLASR
+264 MIKAMLPLANR

-306 FDAMSGHGDID
+306 FDAMSGHGDIE
-317 EAIKMCKAAHRLQ
+317 EAIKMCKSAHRLQ

-337 MEEVESTLDLSHK
+337 MEEVEPTLDLNHK

-396 PVPLNEIINQ
+396 PVPLNEIINN
-406 SGYGKALGHDFAAG
+406 SGYGRALGHDFAAG
-420 VYIKKADLSKLI
+420 VYVKKADLSKLI
-432 DYLDTIDFPDE
+432 DYLDNIDFPDE

-496 KRTTTIKI
+496 KRTTTIKV

-529 KLINIVATLS
+529 KMINIVATLS

-558 DKVEEVDETNGNWED
+558 DKVKELDNVADAMNESWED

>member
-8 LLNKVSKNKFIQ
+8 LLNKISKNKFIQ

-34 LNPDSSCLDNVKSYP
+34 LNPDSSCLDDAKFDP
-49 NMAEAANLLFDATQ
+49 NMEKAANLLFKDVT
-63 NDYKIGLL
+63 DKDKIGLL

-83 IIRTFL
+83 IVRTFL

-116 IVEQIKADGIR
+116 IVEQIKADGIQ

-135 TNDVN
+135 TNDAP
-140 ECKELLEHRC
+140 ECHDLKVHGC
-150 NTLVLDHHKIEVENP
+150 DTLILDHHKVEINNP
-165 WAVVINHHLLDKW
+165 DAVIVNHHLGN
-178 RGLVTGRIYRSQNV
+178 GLNV
-192 AEPCE
+192 
-197 NLNPLN
+197 
-203 TALSGTGVTAKFI
+203 ALSGTGVTAKFI

-228 YMEDLVAMSIF
+228 YMDDLVAMSIF
-239 SDSCSLIP
+239 SDSCSLIS

-256 GMHRVENE
+256 GMHCVEND

-317 EAIKMCKAAHRLQ
+317 EAIKMCKSAHRLQ

-337 MEEVESTLDLSHK
+337 MEEVEPTLDLNHK

-396 PVPLNEIINQ
+396 PVPLNEIINN
-406 SGYGKALGHDFAAG
+406 SGYGRALGHDFAAG
-420 VYIKKADLSKLI
+420 VYVKKADLPKLT

-450 CINANDVNVKMCQM
+450 CLNASDVNVKMCQM
-464 CEDNKELYGK
+464 CEDNKELYGTGV
-474 DIPEPTFFFQGVIYP
+474 PEPTFFFQGIIYP

-496 KRTTTIKI
+496 KRTTTIKV

-529 KLINIVATLS
+529 KLVNIVATLS

-548 KQGKIKNYSL
+548 KQGKIKNYSV
-558 DKVEEVDETNGNWED
+558 DEVKEVDGTNENWED

>member
-1 MGLKIKP
+1 MGLKVKP

-34 LNPDSSCLDNVKSYP
+34 LNPDSSCLDDAKFYP
-49 NMAEAANLLFDATQ
+49 NIEKAANLLFKATT
-63 NDYKIGLL
+63 DKYKIGLL

-116 IVEQIKADGIR
+116 IVEQIKADSIQ

-135 TNDVN
+135 TNDAP
-140 ECKELLEHRC
+140 ECHDLKAHGC
-150 NTLVLDHHKIEVENP
+150 NVLILDHHKVEINNP
-165 WAVVINHHLLDKW
+165 DAIIVNHHLGN
-178 RGLVTGRIYRSQNV
+178 GLNV
-192 AEPCE
+192 
-197 NLNPLN
+197 
-203 TALSGTGVTAKFI
+203 ALSGTGVTAKFI

-223 HVDAP
+223 YVDAP
-228 YMEDLVAMSIF
+228 YMDDLVAMSIF

-256 GMHRVENE
+256 GMHRVEND
-264 MIKAMLPLASR
+264 MIKAMLPLANR

-306 FDAMSGHGDID
+306 FDAISGHGDID

-337 MEEVESTLDLSHK
+337 MEEVEPTLDLNHK

-396 PVPLNEIINQ
+396 PVALNEFINN
-406 SGYGKALGHDFAAG
+406 SGYGRALGHDFAAG
-420 VYIKKADLSKLI
+420 VYVKKADLPKLI

-443 PEIEVTA
+443 PEINVTA
-450 CINANDVNVKMCQM
+450 CLNASDVNIKMCQM
-464 CEDNKELYGK
+464 CEDNKELYGTGV
-474 DIPEPTFFFQGVIYP
+474 PEPTFFFQGIIYP
-489 ENVQMFK
+489 ENIQMFK
-496 KRTTTIKI
+496 KRTTTIKV

-529 KLINIVATLS
+529 KLVNIVATLS

-558 DKVEEVDETNGNWED
+558 DKVKDEALNENWED

>member
-34 LNPDSSCLDNVKSYP
+34 FNPDSSCLDDAKSYP
-49 NMAEAANLLFDATQ
+49 NMEKAANLLFKATT
-63 NDYKIGLL
+63 DKYKIGLL

-97 VIYIRQGKA
+97 VVYIRQGKA

-116 IVEQIKADGIR
+116 IVEQIKADGIQ

-135 TNDVN
+135 TNDAP
-140 ECKELLEHRC
+140 ECHDLKAHGC
-150 NTLVLDHHKIEVENP
+150 DTLILDHHKVEINNP
-165 WAVVINHHLLDKW
+165 DAIIVNHHLGD
-178 RGLVTGRIYRSQNV
+178 G
-192 AEPCE
+192 
-197 NLNPLN
+197 LN

-228 YMEDLVAMSIF
+228 YMDDLVAMSIF
-239 SDSCSLIP
+239 SDSCDLIP

-256 GMHRVENE
+256 GMHRVEND
-264 MIKAMLPLASR
+264 MIKAMLPLANR

-300 DDKRKL
+300 DDKCKL
-306 FDAMSGHGDID
+306 FDAMSGHGDIE

-337 MEEVESTLDLSHK
+337 MEEIEPTLDLSHK
-350 VAVGYAKPQDA
+350 VAVGYAKPQNA

-396 PVPLNEIINQ
+396 PVPLNEIINN
-406 SGYGKALGHDFAAG
+406 SGYGKALGHDFAGG
-420 VYIKKADLSKLI
+420 VYVKKADLPKLI

-450 CINANDVNVKMCQM
+450 CLDASDVNVKMCQM
-464 CEDNKELYGK
+464 CEDNKELYGTGV
-474 DIPEPTFFFQGVIYP
+474 PEPTFFFQGVIYP

-496 KRTTTIKI
+496 KRTTTIKV
-504 TLDGMDF
+504 TLDSMDF

-529 KLINIVATLS
+529 KLVNIVATLS

-558 DKVEEVDETNGNWED
+558 DKVEAEAFNEDWED

>member
-8 LLNKVSKNKFIQ
+8 LLNKVNKNKFIQ
-20 EYLKALG
+20 EYLKALE

-34 LNPDSSCLDNVKSYP
+34 LNPDSSCLDDVKSYP
-49 NMAEAANLLFDATQ
+49 NMEKAANLLFKATT
-63 NDYKIGLL
+63 DKYKIGLL

-116 IVEQIKADGIR
+116 IVEQIKVDGIQ

-135 TNDVN
+135 TNDTL
-140 ECKELLEHRC
+140 ECHDLKAHGC
-150 NTLVLDHHKIEVENP
+150 NVLILDHHKVEINNP
-165 WAVVINHHLLDKW
+165 DAIIVNHHL
-178 RGLVTGRIYRSQNV
+178 GNG
-192 AEPCE
+192 
-197 NLNPLN
+197 LN

-228 YMEDLVAMSIF
+228 YMDDLVAMSIF

-256 GMHRVENE
+256 GMHHVEND

-317 EAIKMCKAAHRLQ
+317 EAIKMCKSAHRLQ

-337 MEEVESTLDLSHK
+337 MEEVEPTLDLNHK
-350 VAVGYAKPQDA
+350 VVIGYAKPQDA

-396 PVPLNEIINQ
+396 PVPLNEIINN
-406 SGYGKALGHDFAAG
+406 SGYGRALGHDFAAG
-420 VYIKKADLSKLI
+420 VYVKKADLPKLI

-450 CINANDVNVKMCQM
+450 CLDASDVNVKMCQM
-464 CEDNKELYGK
+464 CEDNKELYGTGVL
-474 DIPEPTFFFQGVIYP
+474 EPTFFFQGIIYP

-496 KRTTTIKI
+496 KRTTTIKV

-529 KLINIVATLS
+529 KLVNIVATLS

-558 DKVEEVDETNGNWED
+558 DKVGEIDETDGDWED

>member
-8 LLNKVSKNKFIQ
+8 LLNKVNKNKFIQ

-34 LNPDSSCLDNVKSYP
+34 LNPDSSCLDDAKFYP
-49 NMAEAANLLFDATQ
+49 NIEKAANLLFKATT
-63 NDYKIGLL
+63 DKYKIGLL

-116 IVEQIKADGIR
+116 IVEQIKADGIQ

-135 TNDVN
+135 TNDAP
-140 ECKELLEHRC
+140 ECHDLKAHGC
-150 NTLVLDHHKIEVENP
+150 DTLILDHHKVEVDNP
-165 WAVVINHHLLDKW
+165 DAVIVNHHL
-178 RGLVTGRIYRSQNV
+178 GNG
-192 AEPCE
+192 
-197 NLNPLN
+197 LN

-223 HVDAP
+223 HIDAP
-228 YMEDLVAMSIF
+228 YMNDLVAMSIF
-239 SDSCSLIP
+239 SDSCSLLP

-300 DDKRKL
+300 DDKRRL

-337 MEEVESTLDLSHK
+337 MEEVEPTLDLNHK

-386 TTTWSGSFRS
+386 ATTWSGSFRS
-396 PVPLNEIINQ
+396 PVPLNEIINN
-406 SGYGKALGHDFAAG
+406 SGYGRALGHDFAAG
-420 VYIKKADLSKLI
+420 VYVKKADLPKLI

-450 CINANDVNVKMCQM
+450 CLDASDVNVKMCQM
-464 CEDNKELYGK
+464 CEDNKELYGTGV
-474 DIPEPTFFFQGVIYP
+474 PEPTFFFQDIIYP

-496 KRTTTIKI
+496 KRTTTIKV

-529 KLINIVATLS
+529 KLVDIVATLS
-539 TNTWNNVTT
+539 TNTWNNVTS

-558 DKVEEVDETNGNWED
+558 EKVKELDNVADAMNESWEN

>member
-1 MGLKIKP
+1 MGLKVKP
-8 LLNKVSKNKFIQ
+8 LLNKVNKNKFIQ

-34 LNPDSSCLDNVKSYP
+34 LNPNSSCLDDAKFYP
-49 NMAEAANLLFDATQ
+49 NMEKAANLLFKATT
-63 NDYKIGLL
+63 NKYKIGLL

-83 IIRTFL
+83 IVRTFL

-116 IVEQIKADGIR
+116 IVEQIKADDIQ

-135 TNDVN
+135 TNDAP
-140 ECKELLEHRC
+140 ECHDLKAHGSD
-150 NTLVLDHHKIEVENP
+150 TLILDHHKVEVDNP
-165 WAVVINHHLLDKW
+165 DAVIVNHHL
-178 RGLVTGRIYRSQNV
+178 GNG
-192 AEPCE
+192 
-197 NLNPLN
+197 LN

-228 YMEDLVAMSIF
+228 YMDDLVAMSIF
-239 SDSCSLIP
+239 SDSCSLLP
-247 LENRCYADV
+247 LENRCYADI
-256 GMHRVENE
+256 GMNRVEND
-264 MIKAMLPLASR
+264 MIKAMLPLANR

-337 MEEVESTLDLSHK
+337 MEEVEPTLDLNHK
-350 VAVGYAKPQDA
+350 VVVGYAKPQDA

-396 PVPLNEIINQ
+396 PVPLNEIINN
-406 SGYGKALGHDFAAG
+406 SGYGRALGHDFAAG
-420 VYIKKADLSKLI
+420 VYVKKADLPKLI

-443 PEIEVTA
+443 PEINVTA
-450 CINANDVNVKMCQM
+450 CLNASDVNVKMCQM
-464 CEDNKELYGK
+464 CEDNKELYGTGV
-474 DIPEPTFFFQGVIYP
+474 PEPTFFFQGIIYP

-496 KRTTTIKI
+496 KRTTTIKV

-529 KLINIVATLS
+529 KLVNIVATLS

-558 DKVEEVDETNGNWED
+558 DKVEAEVFNEDWED

>member
-8 LLNKVSKNKFIQ
+8 LLNKVNKNKFIQ

-34 LNPDSSCLDNVKSYP
+34 LNPDSSCLDDVKFYP
-49 NMAEAANLLFDATQ
+49 NMEKAANLLFKAITDK
-63 NDYKIGLL
+63 YKIGLL

-83 IIRTFL
+83 IVRTFL

-116 IVEQIKADGIR
+116 IVEQIKADGIQ

-135 TNDVN
+135 TNDAP
-140 ECKELLEHRC
+140 ECHDLKAHGC
-150 NTLVLDHHKIEVENP
+150 DTLILDHHKVEVDNP
-165 WAVVINHHLLDKW
+165 DAVIVNHHL
-178 RGLVTGRIYRSQNV
+178 GNG
-192 AEPCE
+192 
-197 NLNPLN
+197 LN

-228 YMEDLVAMSIF
+228 YMDDLVAMSIF

-247 LENRCYADV
+247 LENRCYADI
-256 GMHRVENE
+256 GMNRVENE
-264 MIKAMLPLASR
+264 MIKAMLPLANR

-300 DDKRKL
+300 DDKRRL

-337 MEEVESTLDLSHK
+337 MEEVEPTLDLNHK

-396 PVPLNEIINQ
+396 PVPLNEIINN

-420 VYIKKADLSKLI
+420 VYVKKADLPKLI

-443 PEIEVTA
+443 PEINVTA
-450 CINANDVNVKMCQM
+450 CLNASDVNVKMCQM
-464 CEDNKELYGK
+464 CEDNKELYGTGV
-474 DIPEPTFFFQGVIYP
+474 PEPTFFFQGVIYP
-489 ENVQMFK
+489 ENIQMFK
-496 KRTTTIKI
+496 KRTTTIKV

-558 DKVEEVDETNGNWED
+558 DRVEDEADGNWED

>member
-8 LLNKVSKNKFIQ
+8 LLNIVSKNKFIQ

-34 LNPDSSCLDNVKSYP
+34 LNPDSSCLDDVKSYP
-49 NMAEAANLLFDATQ
+49 NMEKAANLLFKATT
-63 NDYKIGLL
+63 DKYKIGLL

-83 IIRTFL
+83 IVRTFL

-116 IVEQIKADGIR
+116 IVEQIKADDIQ

-135 TNDVN
+135 TNDAP
-140 ECKELLEHRC
+140 ECHDLKAHGC
-150 NTLVLDHHKIEVENP
+150 DTLILDHHKVEINNP
-165 WAVVINHHLLDKW
+165 DAVIVNHHLSN
-178 RGLVTGRIYRSQNV
+178 G
-192 AEPCE
+192 
-197 NLNPLN
+197 LN

-223 HVDAP
+223 HIDAP
-228 YMEDLVAMSIF
+228 YMNDLVAMSIF
-239 SDSCSLIP
+239 SDSCNLIP

-256 GMHRVENE
+256 GMHRVEND

-317 EAIKMCKAAHRLQ
+317 EAIKMCKSAHRLQ

-337 MEEVESTLDLSHK
+337 MEEVEPTLDLNHK
-350 VAVGYAKPQDA
+350 VVVGYAKPQDA

-396 PVPLNEIINQ
+396 PVPLNEIINN

-420 VYIKKADLSKLI
+420 VYVKKADLPKLI

-450 CINANDVNVKMCQM
+450 CLDASDVNVKMCQM
-464 CEDNKELYGK
+464 CEDNKELYGTGV
-474 DIPEPTFFFQGVIYP
+474 PEPTFFFQGIIYP

-496 KRTTTIKI
+496 KRTTTIKV

-529 KLINIVATLS
+529 KLVNIVATLS
-539 TNTWNNVTT
+539 TNTWNNATS

-558 DKVEEVDETNGNWED
+558 DKVEAEVFNEDWED

>member
-34 LNPDSSCLDNVKSYP
+34 LNPDSSCLDDAKFYP
-49 NMAEAANLLFDATQ
+49 NMEKAANLLFKATT
-63 NDYKIGLL
+63 DKYKIGLL

-116 IVEQIKADGIR
+116 IVEQIKADGIQ

-135 TNDVN
+135 TNDAP
-140 ECKELLEHRC
+140 ECHDLKAHGC
-150 NTLVLDHHKIEVENP
+150 DTLILDHHKVEINNSD
-165 WAVVINHHLLDKW
+165 AVIVNHHL
-178 RGLVTGRIYRSQNV
+178 GNG
-192 AEPCE
+192 
-197 NLNPLN
+197 LN

-228 YMEDLVAMSIF
+228 YMDDLVAMSIF

-256 GMHRVENE
+256 GMHRVEND
-264 MIKAMLPLASR
+264 MIKAMLPLANR

-300 DDKRKL
+300 DDKRRL
-306 FDAMSGHGDID
+306 FDAMSGHGDI
-317 EAIKMCKAAHRLQ
+317 EEVIKMCKSAHRLQ

-337 MEEVESTLDLSHK
+337 MEEVEPTLDLNHK
-350 VAVGYAKPQDA
+350 VVVGYAKPQDA

-386 TTTWSGSFRS
+386 ATTWSGSFRS
-396 PVPLNEIINQ
+396 PVPLNEVINN
-406 SGYGKALGHDFAAG
+406 SGYGRALGHDFAAG
-420 VYIKKADLSKLI
+420 VYVKKADLPKLI

-443 PEIEVTA
+443 PEINVTA
-450 CINANDVNVKMCQM
+450 CLNASDVNVKMCQM
-464 CEDNKELYGK
+464 CEDNKELYGTGV
-474 DIPEPTFFFQGVIYP
+474 PEPTFFFQGIIYP

-496 KRTTTIKI
+496 KRTTTIKV

-529 KLINIVATLS
+529 KMINIVATLS
-539 TNTWNNVTT
+539 TNTWNNVTS
-548 KQGKIKNYSL
+548 KQGKIKNYSV
-558 DKVEEVDETNGNWED
+558 DEVKEVDRMNENWED

>member
-1 MGLKIKP
+1 MGLKVKP

-34 LNPDSSCLDNVKSYP
+34 LNPDSSCLDDAKFYP
-49 NMAEAANLLFDATQ
+49 NIEKAANLLFKATT
-63 NDYKIGLL
+63 NKYKIGLL

-83 IIRTFL
+83 IVRTFL

-135 TNDVN
+135 TNDAP
-140 ECKELLEHRC
+140 ECHDLKAHEC
-150 NTLVLDHHKIEVENP
+150 DTLILDHHKVEVDNP
-165 WAVVINHHLLDKW
+165 DAVIVNHHLGN
-178 RGLVTGRIYRSQNV
+178 GLNV
-192 AEPCE
+192 
-197 NLNPLN
+197 
-203 TALSGTGVTAKFI
+203 ALSGTGVTAKFI

-228 YMEDLVAMSIF
+228 YMDDLVAMSIF

-256 GMHRVENE
+256 GMNRVEND
-264 MIKAMLPLASR
+264 MIKAMLPLANR

-337 MEEVESTLDLSHK
+337 MEEVEPTLDLNHK
-350 VAVGYAKPQDA
+350 VIIGYAKPQDA

-396 PVPLNEIINQ
+396 PVPLNEIINN

-420 VYIKKADLSKLI
+420 VYVKKADLPKLI

-443 PEIEVTA
+443 PEINVTA
-450 CINANDVNVKMCQM
+450 CLDASDVNVKMCQM
-464 CEDNKELYGK
+464 CEDNKELYGTGV
-474 DIPEPTFFFQGVIYP
+474 PEPTFFFQGIIYP

-496 KRTTTIKI
+496 KRTTTIKV

-529 KLINIVATLS
+529 KLVNIVVTLS

-558 DKVEEVDETNGNWED
+558 DKVEDKDESEESWMD

>member
-1 MGLKIKP
+1 MGLKIRP
-8 LLNKVSKNKFIQ
+8 LLNKVNKNKFIQ

-34 LNPDSSCLDNVKSYP
+34 LNPDSSCLDDVKFYP
-49 NMAEAANLLFDATQ
+49 NIEKAANLLFKATT
-63 NDYKIGLL
+63 DKYKIGLL

-116 IVEQIKADGIR
+116 IVEQIKADGIQ

-135 TNDVN
+135 TNDAP
-140 ECKELLEHRC
+140 ECHDLKAHGC
-150 NTLVLDHHKIEVENP
+150 DTLILDHHKVEINNP
-165 WAVVINHHLLDKW
+165 DAIIVNHHL
-178 RGLVTGRIYRSQNV
+178 GNG
-192 AEPCE
+192 
-197 NLNPLN
+197 LN

-228 YMEDLVAMSIF
+228 YMDDLVAMSIF

-256 GMHRVENE
+256 GMHRVEND
-264 MIKAMLPLASR
+264 MIKAMLPLANR

-337 MEEVESTLDLSHK
+337 MEEVEPTLDLNHK
-350 VAVGYAKPQDA
+350 VVIGYAKPQDA

-386 TTTWSGSFRS
+386 ATTWSGSFRS
-396 PVPLNEIINQ
+396 PVPLNEIINN

-420 VYIKKADLSKLI
+420 VYVKKADLPKLI

-443 PEIEVTA
+443 PEINVTA
-450 CINANDVNVKMCQM
+450 CLDASDVNVKMCQM
-464 CEDNKELYGK
+464 CEDNKELYGTGV
-474 DIPEPTFFFQGVIYP
+474 PEPTFFFQGVIYP

-496 KRTTTIKI
+496 KRTTTIKV

-529 KLINIVATLS
+529 KLVNIVATLS
-539 TNTWNNVTT
+539 TNTWNNVTM

-558 DKVEEVDETNGNWED
+558 DKVEEVNEMDGDWED

>member
-34 LNPDSSCLDNVKSYP
+34 FNPDSSCLDDAKSYP
-49 NMAEAANLLFDATQ
+49 NIEKAANLLFKATT
-63 NDYKIGLL
+63 DKYKIGLL

-97 VIYIRQGKA
+97 IIYIRQGKA

-116 IVEQIKADGIR
+116 IVEQIKADGIQ

-135 TNDVN
+135 TNDAP
-140 ECKELLEHRC
+140 ECHDLKAHGC
-150 NTLVLDHHKIEVENP
+150 NTLILDHHKVEVDNP
-165 WAVVINHHLLDKW
+165 DAIIVNHHLGN
-178 RGLVTGRIYRSQNV
+178 GLNV
-192 AEPCE
+192 
-197 NLNPLN
+197 
-203 TALSGTGVTAKFI
+203 ALSGTGVTAKFI

-223 HVDAP
+223 HVEAP
-228 YMEDLVAMSIF
+228 YMDDLVAMSIF

-247 LENRCYADV
+247 LENRCYADM
-256 GMHRVENE
+256 GIHRVEND
-264 MIKAMLPLASR
+264 MIKAMLPLANR

-300 DDKRKL
+300 DNKRKL

-317 EAIKMCKAAHRLQ
+317 EAIKMCKSAHRLQ

-337 MEEVESTLDLSHK
+337 MEEIEPTLDLSHK

-396 PVPLNEIINQ
+396 PVPLNEIINN
-406 SGYGKALGHDFAAG
+406 SGYGKALGHDFAGG
-420 VYIKKADLSKLI
+420 VYVKKADLPKLI

-443 PEIEVTA
+443 PEINVTA
-450 CINANDVNVKMCQM
+450 CLNASDVNVKMCQM
-464 CEDNKELYGK
+464 CEDNKELYGTGV
-474 DIPEPTFFFQGVIYP
+474 PEPTFFFQGVIYP

-496 KRTTTIKI
+496 KRTTTIKV

-529 KLINIVATLS
+529 KMVDIVATLS

-548 KQGKIKNYSL
+548 KQGKIKNYSV
-558 DKVEEVDETNGNWED
+558 DEIKEVDGMNENWED

>member
-8 LLNKVSKNKFIQ
+8 LLNKVNKNKFIQ

-34 LNPDSSCLDNVKSYP
+34 LNPDSSCLDDAKFYP
-49 NMAEAANLLFDATQ
+49 NIEKAANLLFKATT
-63 NDYKIGLL
+63 DKYKIGLL

-116 IVEQIKADGIR
+116 IVEQIKADGIQ

-135 TNDVN
+135 TNDAP
-140 ECKELLEHRC
+140 ECHDLKAHGC
-150 NTLVLDHHKIEVENP
+150 NTLILDHHKVEVDNP
-165 WAVVINHHLLDKW
+165 DAVIVNHHL
-178 RGLVTGRIYRSQNV
+178 GNG
-192 AEPCE
+192 
-197 NLNPLN
+197 LN

-228 YMEDLVAMSIF
+228 YMDDLVAMSIF
-239 SDSCSLIP
+239 SDSCSLIS
-247 LENRCYADV
+247 LENRCYADI
-256 GMHRVENE
+256 GMNRVENE

-317 EAIKMCKAAHRLQ
+317 EAIKMCKSAHRLQ

-337 MEEVESTLDLSHK
+337 MEEVEPTLDLNHK

-396 PVPLNEIINQ
+396 PVPLNEIINN
-406 SGYGKALGHDFAAG
+406 SGYGRALGHDFAAG
-420 VYIKKADLSKLI
+420 VYVKKADLSKLI

-450 CINANDVNVKMCQM
+450 CFDASDVNVKMCQM
-464 CEDNKELYGK
+464 CEDNKELYGTGV
-474 DIPEPTFFFQGVIYP
+474 PEPTFFFQGIIYP

-496 KRTTTIKI
+496 KRTTTIKV

-529 KLINIVATLS
+529 KLVNIVATLS
-539 TNTWNNVTT
+539 TNTWNNVTS

-558 DKVEEVDETNGNWED
+558 EKVKELDNVADAMNESWKN

>member
-34 LNPDSSCLDNVKSYP
+34 LNPDSSCFDDAKSYP
-49 NMAEAANLLFDATQ
+49 NMEKAANLLFKATTEK
-63 NDYKIGLL
+63 YKIGLL

-83 IIRTFL
+83 IIRNFL

-116 IVEQIKADGIR
+116 IVEQIKADGIQ
-127 LMIIPDAG
+127 LMVIPDAG
-135 TNDVN
+135 TNDAP
-140 ECKELLEHRC
+140 ECHDLKAHGC
-150 NTLVLDHHKIEVENP
+150 NTLILDHHKVEVDNTD
-165 WAVVINHHLLDKW
+165 AVIVNHHLGN
-178 RGLVTGRIYRSQNV
+178 GLNV
-192 AEPCE
+192 
-197 NLNPLN
+197 
-203 TALSGTGVTAKFI
+203 ALSGTGVTAKFI

-228 YMEDLVAMSIF
+228 YMDDLVAMSIF
-239 SDSCSLIP
+239 SDSCSLIS

-264 MIKAMLPLASR
+264 MIKAMLPLADR

-317 EAIKMCKAAHRLQ
+317 EAIKMCKSAHRLQ

-337 MEEVESTLDLSHK
+337 MEEVEPTLDLNHK
-350 VAVGYAKPQDA
+350 VVVGYAKPQDA

-386 TTTWSGSFRS
+386 ATTWSGSFRS
-396 PVPLNEIINQ
+396 PVPLNEIINN
-406 SGYGKALGHDFAAG
+406 SGYGRALGHDFAAG
-420 VYIKKADLSKLI
+420 VYVKKADLPKLI

-450 CINANDVNVKMCQM
+450 CINADDVNVKMCQM
-464 CEDNKELYGK
+464 CEDNKELYGTGV
-474 DIPEPTFFFQGVIYP
+474 PEPTFFFQGIIYP

-496 KRTTTIKI
+496 KRTTTIKV

-529 KLINIVATLS
+529 KLVNIVATLS

-558 DKVEEVDETNGNWED
+558 DKVEEVGGLNGNWED

>member
-27 VEDINLY
+27 VEEINLY
-34 LNPDSSCLDNVKSYP
+34 LNPDSSCLDDVKSYP
-49 NMAEAANLLFDATQ
+49 NMEKAANLLFNAITDK
-63 NDYKIGLL
+63 YKIGLL

-83 IIRTFL
+83 IVRTFL

-116 IVEQIKADGIR
+116 IVEQIKADGIQ

-135 TNDVN
+135 TNDAP
-140 ECKELLEHRC
+140 ECHDLKAHGC
-150 NTLVLDHHKIEVENP
+150 NTLILDHHKVEINNP
-165 WAVVINHHLLDKW
+165 DAVIVNHHLGN
-178 RGLVTGRIYRSQNV
+178 GLNV
-192 AEPCE
+192 
-197 NLNPLN
+197 
-203 TALSGTGVTAKFI
+203 ALSGTGVTAKFI

-228 YMEDLVAMSIF
+228 YMDDLVAMSIF

-247 LENRCYADV
+247 LENRCYADI
-256 GMHRVENE
+256 GMNRVENE
-264 MIKAMLPLASR
+264 MIKAMLPLANR

-306 FDAMSGHGDID
+306 FDAMSGHGDIE

-337 MEEVESTLDLSHK
+337 MEEVEPTLDLNHK
-350 VAVGYAKPQDA
+350 VVIGYAKPQDA

-396 PVPLNEIINQ
+396 PVALNEIINN

-420 VYIKKADLSKLI
+420 VYVKKADLPKLI

-443 PEIEVTA
+443 PEINVTA
-450 CINANDVNVKMCQM
+450 CLNASDVNVKMCQM
-464 CEDNKELYGK
+464 CEDNKELYGTGV
-474 DIPEPTFFFQGVIYP
+474 PEPTFFFQGIIYP

-496 KRTTTIKI
+496 KRSTTIKV

-529 KLINIVATLS
+529 KLVNIVATLS

-558 DKVEEVDETNGNWED
+558 DKVKELDNVADVMNENWED

>member
-8 LLNKVSKNKFIQ
+8 LLNKVNKNKFIQ

-34 LNPDSSCLDNVKSYP
+34 LNPDSSCLDDVKFYP
-49 NMAEAANLLFDATQ
+49 NMEKAANLLCKAII
-63 NDYKIGLL
+63 NERKIGLL

-116 IVEQIKADGIR
+116 IVEQIKADGIQ

-135 TNDVN
+135 TNDAP
-140 ECKELLEHRC
+140 ECHDLKAHGC
-150 NTLVLDHHKIEVENP
+150 DTLILDHHKVEINNP
-165 WAVVINHHLLDKW
+165 DAVIVNHHL
-178 RGLVTGRIYRSQNV
+178 GNG
-192 AEPCE
+192 
-197 NLNPLN
+197 LN

-216 QYYCEYY
+216 QYYCKYY

-228 YMEDLVAMSIF
+228 YMDDLVAMSIF
-239 SDSCSLIP
+239 SDSCSLLP
-247 LENRCYADV
+247 LENRCYADI
-256 GMHRVENE
+256 GMNRVENE
-264 MIKAMLPLASR
+264 MIKAMLPLANR

-337 MEEVESTLDLSHK
+337 MEEVEPTLDLNHK
-350 VAVGYAKPQDA
+350 VVVGYAKPQDA

-396 PVPLNEIINQ
+396 PVPLNEIINN
-406 SGYGKALGHDFAAG
+406 SGYGRALGHDFAAG
-420 VYIKKADLSKLI
+420 VYVKKADLPKLI

-450 CINANDVNVKMCQM
+450 CLNASDVNVKMCQM
-464 CEDNKELYGK
+464 CEDNKELYGTGV
-474 DIPEPTFFFQGVIYP
+474 PEPTFFFQGVIYP

-496 KRTTTIKI
+496 KRTTTIKV

-529 KLINIVATLS
+529 KLVNIVATLS

-558 DKVEEVDETNGNWED
+558 DKVEVEAFNEDWED

>member
-8 LLNKVSKNKFIQ
+8 LLNKVNKNKFIQ

-34 LNPDSSCLDNVKSYP
+34 LNPDSSCLDDVKSYP
-49 NMAEAANLLFDATQ
+49 NMEKAANLLFKATT
-63 NDYKIGLL
+63 DKYKIGLL

-97 VIYIRQGKA
+97 VIYIRQGKS

-116 IVEQIKADGIR
+116 IVEQIKADGIQ

-135 TNDVN
+135 TNDAP
-140 ECKELLEHRC
+140 ECHDLKAHGC
-150 NTLVLDHHKIEVENP
+150 DTLILDHHKVEINNP
-165 WAVVINHHLLDKW
+165 DAVIVNHHL
-178 RGLVTGRIYRSQNV
+178 GNG
-192 AEPCE
+192 
-197 NLNPLN
+197 LN
-203 TALSGTGVTAKFI
+203 TALSGTGVTAKFV

-228 YMEDLVAMSIF
+228 YMDDLIAMSIF
-239 SDSCSLIP
+239 SDSCSLIS
-247 LENRCYADV
+247 LENRCYADI
-256 GMHRVENE
+256 GMNRVENE

-337 MEEVESTLDLSHK
+337 MEEVEPTLDLSHK

-474 DIPEPTFFFQGVIYP
+474 DIPEPTFFFQGIIYP

-496 KRTTTIKI
+496 KRTTTIKVM
-504 TLDGMDF
+504 LDGMDF
-511 LMFMANQDQIDD
+511 LMFMANQDQIND

-529 KLINIVATLS
+529 KLVNIVATLS

-558 DKVEEVDETNGNWED
+558 DKVKDEADGNWED